1 MEVLEHE
8 DSYKII
14 KCPRCG
20 TLFEYSQ
27 KDVYFQN
34 YLDRYAFYTHEIYRE
49 SLECPE
55 CEKRFDLILKI
66 DGEVQ

>member
-14 KCPRCG
+14 KCPKCG
-20 TLFEYSQ
+20 TSFEYSQ
-27 KDVYFQN
+27 KDIYVQN
-34 YLDRYAFYTHEIYRE
+34 YLDTYTFDVHEVYRE

-55 CEKRFDLILKI
+55 CKKRFDLILKI